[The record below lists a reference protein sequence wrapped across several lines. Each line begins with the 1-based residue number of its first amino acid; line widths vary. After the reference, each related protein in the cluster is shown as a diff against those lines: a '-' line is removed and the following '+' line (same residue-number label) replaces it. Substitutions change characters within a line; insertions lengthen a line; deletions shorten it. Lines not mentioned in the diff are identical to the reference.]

1 MTPTDDLRNRL
12 RRALDEAIPTG
23 GTDADTRFLDSEID
37 ELLTDAAYLE
47 AAAAEGWTRKAARA
61 ISERGGLE
69 ESSVGSEK
77 LKFVS
82 IDSYRRHCL
91 DMAALYRARVPGVGS
106 RVLAFEAPDVL
117 GAAQS

>member
-1 MTPTDDLRNRL
+1 MTPTDDLRSRL
-12 RRALDEAIPTG
+12 RRALDEAIPSG
-23 GTDADTRFLDSEID
+23 GTDAATRFTNAAID
-37 ELLTDAAYLE
+37 ELRSEASCLE

-91 DMAALYRARVPGVGS
+91 EMAELYRSRVPGVGS
-106 RVLAFEAPDVL
+106 RLLAFEPPDVL
-117 GAAQS
+117 GVGQS